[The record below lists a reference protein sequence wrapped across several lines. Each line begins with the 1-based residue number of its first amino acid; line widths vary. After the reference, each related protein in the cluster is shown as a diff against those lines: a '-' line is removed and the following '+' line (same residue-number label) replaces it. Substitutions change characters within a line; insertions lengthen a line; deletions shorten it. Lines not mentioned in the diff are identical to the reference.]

1 MAVNPV
7 QERTEEAIHD
17 IRNELVKARKH
28 FGNSHTL
35 AALQEEVGEL
45 AQAMIDLE
53 MEQVGAQDSDVYEEA
68 VQVAAMA
75 IRVATEGDDTF
86 DAYDP
91 SEEPSDMQLIGAET
105 WAKMSAYQKAAYFQT
120 HEASVRSEVF
130 DGTTLYQGIIG
141 SMVVTG
147 WKRAERHARK
157 SAEAIKYR
165 AESDGS
171 FSGVAVPMESLE

>member
-35 AALQEEVGEL
+35 TALQEEVGEL

-91 SEEPSDMQLIGAET
+91 SEEPSDMELIAAET
-105 WAKMSAYQKAAYFQT
+105 WAKMSAHQKASYFQR
-120 HEASVRSEVF
+120 HDASVRSEVF
-130 DGTTLYQGIIG
+130 GGTTLYQGVVG

-147 WKRAERHARK
+147 WKRSEQQAYLAAKSIRK
-157 SAEAIKYR
+157 QAA
-165 AESDGS
+165 SDGS
-171 FSGVAVPMESLE
+171 FSGVAVPMDSLE

>member
-7 QERTEEAIHD
+7 QERTEEAIQD
-17 IRNELVKARKH
+17 IRNELAKARKH
-28 FGNSHTL
+28 FGTSHTL

-53 MEQVGAQDSDVYEEA
+53 MGSAQDSDVYEEA
-68 VQVAAMA
+68 VQVATMA

-86 DAYDP
+86 ETYDP
-91 SEEPSDMQLIGAET
+91 SEEPSDMELVAAET
-105 WAKMSAYQKAAYFQT
+105 WAKMSAYQKAAYFET

-130 DGTTLYQGIIG
+130 DGTTLYQGVIG

-171 FSGVAVPMESLE
+171 FSGVAVPMGSLE

>member
-1 MAVNPV
+1 MPSTI
-7 QERTEEAIHD
+7 QGRTDEAIHN
-17 IRNELVKARKH
+17 IRSELVEARKH
-28 FGNSHTL
+28 FGTSHTL

-45 AQAMIDLE
+45 AQAMINLE
-53 MEQVGAQDSDVYEEA
+53 MDQVGAEDSDVYEEA

-86 DAYDP
+86 DAYRP
-91 SEEPSDMQLIGAET
+91 PRTKDMELVAAEK
-105 WAKMSAYQKAAYFQT
+105 WAKMSAYQKAAYFEK

-130 DGTTLYQGIIG
+130 DGTTLYQGVIG

-147 WKRAERHARK
+147 WKRAKRHARK

-171 FSGVAVPMESLE
+171 FSGVAVPMDSLE